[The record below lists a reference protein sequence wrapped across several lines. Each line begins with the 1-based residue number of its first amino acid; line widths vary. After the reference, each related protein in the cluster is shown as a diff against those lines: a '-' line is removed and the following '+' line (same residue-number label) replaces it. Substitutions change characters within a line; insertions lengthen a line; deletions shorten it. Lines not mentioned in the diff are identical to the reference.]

1 MASIFTK
8 IINGEIPCYKIAENE
23 QFFSFLDIRPV
34 EKGHILVI
42 PKQEI
47 DYIFD
52 LDDALLAAMM
62 LFAKRIAKAL
72 KSVVPCEKVG
82 VCVLGL
88 EVRHAHIHLVPLDEK
103 GIIDFKKPRV
113 QINDAEYQALAAAIR
128 EALSAQ

>member
-1 MASIFTK
+1 MASILTK

>member
-113 QINDAEYQALAAAIR
+113 QISDAEYQALAAAIR
-128 EALSAQ
+128 EALSTQ